1 MAWLGVFASNGLASH
16 HPIMAGKQYL
26 LSAFREKTHRIS
38 HLLYFSLG
46 DFVIHPD
53 RPDWGIGQ
61 VQSIVGMNV
70 TVNFEHA
77 GKQMINCN
85 IIALNAAPRST
96 K

>member
-1 MAWLGVFASNGLASH
+1 MKKPLGNS
-16 HPIMAGKQYL
+16 Q
-26 LSAFREKTHRIS
+26 
-38 HLLYFSLG
+38 LLYFSLG

-53 RPDWGIGQ
+53 QPDWGIGQ

-85 IIALNAAPRST
+85 IIALNAAPRPT